1 MTTDDKLQ
9 YFLTICMEDAQ
20 GKSDHLLKQYSSS
33 LEKNLEE
40 HKREASRLA
49 HLQVQGEKEKLQ
61 HKMNKEL
68 ALGQMNIKRNFS
80 RRHDELKEKLF
91 VEINELLDCYRETPK
106 YTEWLKKQVKEAEIF
121 AGKEKLTVY
130 LDPKDADKLSQFTGD
145 AAPDTAVE
153 VSQYSFGGGIRA
165 VIPSRNILIDQSF
178 DSKLAEAKETFRF
191 ELGGSAHD

>member
-20 GKSDHLLKQYSSS
+20 GKSEHLLKQYSSS

-40 HKREASRLA
+40 HKREASHAA

-68 ALGQMNIKRNFS
+68 ALGQMNMKRRLS

-91 VEINELLDCYRETPK
+91 AEVLDLLNCYRETSK
-106 YTEWLKKQVKEAEIF
+106 YMELLKHQIQEAAEF
-121 AGKEKLTVY
+121 AGEEQMVVY
-130 LDPKDADKLSQFTGD
+130 LDPEDADKLPQFEPKT
-145 AAPDTAVE
+145 TME
-153 VSQYSFGGGIRA
+153 IQVSQYSFGGGIRA
-165 VIPSRNILIDQSF
+165 VIPSRHILIDQSF
-178 DSKLAEAKETFRF
+178 ATKLAEAKESFRF
-191 ELGGSAHD
+191 ELGGSAYD

>member
-40 HKREASRLA
+40 HKREASRAA

-61 HKMNKEL
+61 RKMNKDL
-68 ALGQMNIKRNFS
+68 ALGQMNIKRRLS

-91 VEINELLDCYRETPK
+91 AEVQELLDCYRQTPK
-106 YTEWLKKQVKEAEIF
+106 YTELLKKQVQEAADF
-121 AGKEKLTVY
+121 AGEEKLVVY
-130 LDPKDADKLSQFTGD
+130 LDPADADKLSQLAQKATMEI
-145 AAPDTAVE
+145 E
-153 VSQYSFGGGIRA
+153 VSQESLGGGIRA
-165 VIPSRNILIDQSF
+165 FIPSRHILIDQSF
-178 DSKLAEAKETFRF
+178 DTKLAEAKETFRF